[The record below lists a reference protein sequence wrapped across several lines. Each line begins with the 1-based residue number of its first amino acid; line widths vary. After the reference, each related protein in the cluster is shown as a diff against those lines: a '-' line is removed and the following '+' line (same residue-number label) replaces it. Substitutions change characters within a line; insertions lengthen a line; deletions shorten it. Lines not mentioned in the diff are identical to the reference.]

1 MKIANKIIYLML
13 VMLVVIVT
21 TGCKKKEEKY
31 ELYKIV
37 SIVTNEESTLI
48 DEYEYY
54 NITLDYKNSA
64 IQLEYKM
71 KSNENSE
78 IRNGSFTVE
87 NDEITITL
95 ADEKITAR
103 FNGENT
109 IIVNLVVLEFYYKKI
124 N

>member
-1 MKIANKIIYLML
+1 MKLANKIIYLML

-48 DEYEYY
+48 DEYDYY

-71 KSNENSE
+71 KSSENSE
-78 IRNGSFTVE
+78 IRNGTFTVE

>member
-1 MKIANKIIYLML
+1 MKLANKIIYLML

-37 SIVTNEESTLI
+37 SIFTNEESSLI

-95 ADEKITAR
+95 EDEKITAR